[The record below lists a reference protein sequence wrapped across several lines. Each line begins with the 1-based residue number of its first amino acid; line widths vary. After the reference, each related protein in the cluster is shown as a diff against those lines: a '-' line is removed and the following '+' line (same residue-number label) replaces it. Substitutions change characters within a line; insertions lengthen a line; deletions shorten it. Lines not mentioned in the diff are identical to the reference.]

1 MITNTREA
9 RYEMTRREVAQMVLG
24 LIGLGGAAGCGGG
37 MNEGESALAT
47 TPTLRIRVRV
57 NQTERTIR
65 IPRGS
70 TILTAIKQSFS
81 YRRRRDGL
89 TIING
94 TAGHWRYTV
103 NNIEPHVYAG
113 SYHLYNNCR
122 IDLSLL

>member
-1 MITNTREA
+1 
-9 RYEMTRREVAQMVLG
+9 MVLG

-37 MNEGESALAT
+37 MNEGESTLAT
-47 TPTLRIRVRV
+47 TSILRIRVRV

-70 TILTAIKQSFS
+70 TVLAAIKQAFT
-81 YRRRRDGL
+81 YRHRADG
-89 TIING
+89 TTVISGIR
-94 TAGHWRYTV
+94 GHWRYTV